1 MKTLKVELEKK
12 QAGSTQEYTV
22 LSENGDIIYQTYTY
36 NTACAVLDAIGAYN
50 TLLLQTNKHGTRKS
64 KSKEDVI
71 YKHITE
77 MQKKAVSSSKHSRKN
92 TLNYFYGENS
102 TVICSMTEIAVFPK
116 HIDRPPYLETPEK
129 DNYDKILNFFTY
141 EQKEI
146 LSIKPVIANDDFH
159 YQVIADGSN
168 SYRAGEDGNI
178 TAYLDKRTF
187 YFLLDIFGSIEE
199 IQKNIVFRD
208 SGFITF
214 ELEGIKFLYVCKI
227 GKTEVITQEDFSIL
241 NADILNDYSVTN
253 QCSFVT
259 QTDVEKHMIKAT
271 KMTDIKKNLQAFFNF
286 EKAKTYKILYSQ
298 LLKQA
303 AIELE
308 KAMLVEM

>member
-1 MKTLKVELEKK
+1 MKILNIEWKEKDLC
-12 QAGSTQEYTV
+12 GITEYTIA
-22 LSENGDIIYQTYTY
+22 SEHGDIIYQTYCY
-36 NTACAVLDAIGAYN
+36 DTACSVLNALGTYN
-50 TLLLQTNKHGTRKS
+50 TLLTKNYPATKKTKDKGDIIL
-64 KSKEDVI
+64 
-71 YKHITE
+71 KHITE
-77 MQKKAVSSSKHSRKN
+77 MQKKAVSNSKHNRKN

-116 HIDRPPYLETPEK
+116 HMERPAYLETPEK
-129 DNYDKILNFFTY
+129 DNYDKIMSFFACV
-141 EQKEI
+141 QREI
-146 LSIKPVIANDDFH
+146 LSIRPVIVNNDFR

-178 TAYLDKRTF
+178 TGYLDKRTF
-187 YFLLDIFGSIEE
+187 YFLLDIFGNIEE

-214 ELEGIKFLYVCKI
+214 ELEGIKFLYVCEI

-241 NADILNDYSVTN
+241 NADILDSYSVTN

-259 QTDVEKHMIKAT
+259 QADVEKHMIKAT

-303 AIELE
+303 ATELE